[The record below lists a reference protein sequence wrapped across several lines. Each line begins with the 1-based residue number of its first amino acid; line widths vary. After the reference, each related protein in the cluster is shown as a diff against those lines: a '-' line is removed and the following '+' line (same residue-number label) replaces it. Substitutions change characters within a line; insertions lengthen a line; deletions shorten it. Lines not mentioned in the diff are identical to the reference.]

1 MLSQRHNR
9 LILFT
14 FLLFLAGACTTSPT
28 GRSQMILKSDAELE
42 AQASREFAKLRAE
55 APLVTDRATIDFVAC
70 VANAIVESLQGP
82 ERDMNWELAVIDA
95 QEQNA
100 FVMPGGKI
108 AVYEGI
114 LDVASN
120 QNELATVMGHEVAHV
135 TARHANERA
144 SRGEFTDIGVYIAA
158 ILLGQGHSGLTH
170 TAHQGLAAGATLG
183 VFLPHTRSQESEAD
197 VLGLEY
203 MARAGFDPRES
214 VELWKKMQQEHE
226 DDAPPE
232 FLSTHPSSET
242 RIENLVSQYPKVLAL
257 FNEARA
263 QGKNPTCTR

>member
-1 MLSQRHNR
+1 MHSQRRNM
-9 LILFT
+9 LILST
-14 FLLFLAGACTTSPT
+14 FLAILVSACTTSPT
-28 GRSQMILKSDAELE
+28 GRSQMIMKSDAELE
-42 AQASREFAKLRAE
+42 AQASREFAKLRSE

-82 ERDMNWELAVIDA
+82 ARDMNWELAVIDT

-108 AVYEGI
+108 AVFEGI

-158 ILLGQGHSGLTH
+158 IVLGQGRAGLTH
-170 TAHQGLAAGATLG
+170 TAHQGLSAGAQLG
-183 VFLPHTRSQESEAD
+183 VFLPHTRAQESEAD

-214 VELWKKMQQEHE
+214 VELWKKMQKEHE
-226 DDAPPE
+226 DEAPPE

-242 RIENLVSQYPKVLAL
+242 RIESLVSQYPKVLVL
-257 FNEARA
+257 FNEARE
-263 QGKNPTCTR
+263 QGKNPNCTR

>member
-1 MLSQRHNR
+1 MFSQRHNI
-9 LILFT
+9 LILTT
-14 FLLFLAGACTTSPT
+14 FLAFLVAACTSSPT

-42 AQASREFAKLRAE
+42 AQSSREFAKLRAE
-55 APLVTDRATIDFVAC
+55 APLVTDQATVQFVHC
-70 VANAIVESLQGP
+70 VAVAIVESLQGP
-82 ERDMNWELAVIDA
+82 EKDMNWELAVIDTE
-95 QEQNA
+95 EQNA

-108 AVYEGI
+108 AVFEGI

-144 SRGEFTDIGVYIAA
+144 SRGEITDIGVYIAA
-158 ILLGQGHSGLTH
+158 IVLGQGHGGMTH
-170 TAHQGLAAGATLG
+170 TAQQGLSAGAQLG

-214 VELWKKMQQEHE
+214 VELWKKMQKEHE

-242 RIENLVSQYPKVLAL
+242 RIESLVSQYTKVLPL
-257 FNEARA
+257 FNEAREA
-263 QGKNPTCTR
+263 GRNPNCTR

>member
-1 MLSQRHNR
+1 MLSQRHNL
-9 LILFT
+9 LILTTFLT
-14 FLLFLAGACTTSPT
+14 FLLGACSSSPT

-42 AQASREFAKLRAE
+42 AQASREFAKLRSE
-55 APLVTDRATIDFVAC
+55 APLVTDQGTVGFVHC
-70 VANAIVESLQGP
+70 VAVAIVESLEGP
-82 ERDMNWELAVIDA
+82 EKDYNWELAVIA
-95 QEQNA
+95 SQEQNA
-100 FVMPGGKI
+100 FVMPGGKM
-108 AVYEGI
+108 AVFEGI
-114 LDVASN
+114 LSVASN

-158 ILLGQGHSGLTH
+158 IVLGQGHGGLTH
-170 TAHQGLAAGATLG
+170 TAHQGLSAGAQLG

-203 MARAGFDPRES
+203 MARAGFDPRAS
-214 VELWKKMQQEHE
+214 VELWKKMQKEHE
-226 DDAPPE
+226 DEAPPE

-242 RIENLVSQYPKVLAL
+242 RIESLVSQYPKVLGL

-263 QGKNPTCTR
+263 AGKNPNCTR

>member
-1 MLSQRHNR
+1 MFSQRHSL
-9 LILFT
+9 LIFIM
-14 FLLFLAGACTTSPT
+14 FLAFLVSSCTSSPT
-28 GRSQMILKSDAELE
+28 GRSQMIMKSDAELE

-55 APLVTDRATIDFVAC
+55 APLVTDPATVGFVHC
-70 VANAIVESLQGP
+70 VAVAIVESLEGP
-82 ERDMNWELAVIDA
+82 EKDLNWELAVIDT

-108 AVYEGI
+108 AVYDGI
-114 LDVASN
+114 LSVASN
-120 QNELATVMGHEVAHV
+120 QNELATVLGHEVAHV

-144 SRGEFTDIGVYIAA
+144 SRGELTDVGVYIAA
-158 ILLGQGHSGLTH
+158 IVLGQGHSGLTN
-170 TAHQGLAAGATLG
+170 TAYQGLHAGSQLG
-183 VFLPHTRSQESEAD
+183 IFLPHTRTQESEAD

-214 VELWKKMQQEHE
+214 VELWKKMQKEHE

-242 RIENLVSQYPKVLAL
+242 RIENLVSQYPKVLVL

-263 QGKNPTCTR
+263 QGKNPNCTR

>member
-1 MLSQRHNR
+1 MFSPRHNV
-9 LILFT
+9 LIFTT
-14 FLLFLAGACTTSPT
+14 FLAFSVAACTTSPT
-28 GRSQMILKSDAELE
+28 GRSQMITKSDAELE
-42 AQASREFAKLRAE
+42 AQASKEFAKLRGE

-82 ERDMNWELAVIDA
+82 ERDMNWELAVIETED
-95 QEQNA
+95 QNA

-108 AVYEGI
+108 AVYEGLLSI
-114 LDVASN
+114 ATN
-120 QNELATVMGHEVAHV
+120 QNELAAVMGHEVAHV

-144 SRGEFTDIGVYIAA
+144 SRSDMTGVGVYIAA
-158 ILLGQGHSGLTH
+158 IVLGQGHGGLTN
-170 TAHQGLAAGATLG
+170 TAYQGLQAGAQLG
-183 VFLPHTRSQESEAD
+183 IFLPHTRAQESEAD

-214 VELWKKMQQEHE
+214 VELWKKMQKEHE

-242 RIENLVSQYPKVLAL
+242 RIESLVSEYPKALVL

-263 QGKNPTCTR
+263 EGKNPNCAR

>member
-1 MLSQRHNR
+1 MFSRRHKI
-9 LILFT
+9 LILT
-14 FLLFLAGACTTSPT
+14 MFLAFMVSACTSSPT
-28 GRSQMILKSDAELE
+28 GRSQMILKSDAEL
-42 AQASREFAKLRAE
+42 ASQGSREFAKLRAE
-55 APLVTDRATIDFVAC
+55 APMVTDRATIDFVAC
-70 VANAIVESLQGP
+70 VANAIVESLEGP
-82 ERDMNWELAVIDA
+82 EKDMNWELAIIDSK
-95 QEQNA
+95 QQNA

-135 TARHANERA
+135 IARHANERA
-144 SRGEFTDIGVYIAA
+144 SRGEFTDVGVYIAA
-158 ILLGQGHSGLTH
+158 IVLGQGQRGLTN
-170 TAHQGLAAGATLG
+170 TAYQGLQAGSQLG
-183 VFLPHTRSQESEAD
+183 IFLPHTRAQESEAD

-214 VELWKKMQQEHE
+214 VELWKKMQKEHE
-226 DDAPPE
+226 DEAPPE

-242 RIENLVSQYPKVLAL
+242 RIESLVSQYPKVLVL

-263 QGKNPTCTR
+263 AGKNPNCTR